1 MTRAPNEKP
10 VDQPEPDDDEPEDDG
25 DPVEEG

>member
-10 VDQPEPDDDEPEDDG
+10 VDTPEPDEDEPEDDG